1 MLSFAIPGTVIG
13 VAYVFAFNVP
23 PLEIT
28 GTALIIVL
36 CFIFRNM
43 PVGLR
48 AGMAAMSQ
56 IDRSLDEASATLRAG
71 ALQTLLY
78 VVLPLLRPA
87 MVGALIYGFVR
98 AVTTVSAVV
107 FLVTA
112 EYDLAT
118 TYIILRV
125 INGDYGLAIAY
136 SCALIVL
143 MLVAIL
149 LIQFLVGSRQ
159 LGRRAPQV
167 QGARA

>member
-1 MLSFAIPGTVIG
+1 M
-13 VAYVFAFNVP
+13 P
-23 PLEIT
+23 PMTSST
-28 GTALIIVL
+28 GHPQDATSSRAS
-36 CFIFRNM
+36 
-43 PVGLR
+43 LR
-48 AGMAAMSQ
+48 
-56 IDRSLDEASATLRAG
+56 RSSST
-71 ALQTLLY
+71 
-78 VVLPLLRPA
+78 
-87 MVGALIYGFVR
+87 VR

-143 MLVAIL
+143 MLAAIL
-149 LIQFLVGSRQ
+149 LIQLLVGERR

-167 QGARA
+167 QGGRA